1 MSDGSAINEYINSLK
16 EKSIMKTIAVEKMS
30 KKAQKEYYAKQR
42 NGWGGLSPVTRCPDR
57 PNAYNRAREKRAVRA
72 EY

>member
-1 MSDGSAINEYINSLK
+1 MPDGVTINENSNLK
-16 EKSIMKTIAVEKMS
+16 EKWNMMKTIAVEKMS

-57 PNAYNRAREKRAVRA
+57 PNAYNRAREKRAIRA